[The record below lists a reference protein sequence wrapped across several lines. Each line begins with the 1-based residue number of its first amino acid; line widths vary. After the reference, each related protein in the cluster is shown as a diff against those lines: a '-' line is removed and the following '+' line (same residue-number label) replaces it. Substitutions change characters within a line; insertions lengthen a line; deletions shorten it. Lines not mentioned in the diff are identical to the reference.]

1 MEPSSSPISSFLRPM
16 WTKQLPLSATH
27 WTWAWLVGQAAK
39 GPDARNGPDLS
50 TATGLR
56 PHSALGSPAF
66 FLTSQDT
73 VTTGKMERNK
83 KYIYI
88 YFFRDL
94 FCLLPPPWHRPS
106 LPLPQVPLFWKSLF
120 SRVFM
125 TLALPF
131 TPIPRPTPFLSVD
144 FLLHGD
150 VIGVKAGIVHIYR
163 ILSVCHTLC

>member
-88 YFFRDL
+88 FFSGIYSA
-94 FCLLPPPWHRPS
+94 FCLLPGTDPLSPSPRCHCSGRAFSPGYSWH
-106 LPLPQVPLFWKSLF
+106 LLFPLPPSPDPHHSLVWTSYYMVMLLAWKQE
-120 SRVFM
+120 
-125 TLALPF
+125 
-131 TPIPRPTPFLSVD
+131 
-144 FLLHGD
+144 
-150 VIGVKAGIVHIYR
+150 
-163 ILSVCHTLC
+163 